1 LKKCRKCGEEKPLD
15 MFYMMKGMRDGHRN
29 ECKACSLAAK
39 HENYSRNRDREIA
52 RVKKWQQ
59 ENRDRHLERQR
70 RRRQDPEVKRRERAG
85 HLKRKFGISL
95 EDYDRLLAEQHGGC
109 AICGD
114 PPEPGTHLHVDHDHE
129 DGRVRGLLC
138 VRCNN
143 GLGQFKED
151 DALID
156 EAAAYAR
163 RTPEDEHLIE
173 LARNRARELVRSAR

>member
-1 LKKCRKCGEEKPLD
+1 
-15 MFYMMKGMRDGHRN
+15 MFYMMKGMRDGYRN
-29 ECKACSLAAK
+29 ECKACSLEAK

-59 ENRDRHLERQR
+59 ENRDRHLEGQR

-114 PPEPGTHLHVDHDHE
+114 PPAAGGNLHGDHDPE
-129 DGRVRGLLC
+129 GGLGLGVLF

-143 GLGQFKED
+143 GLGQVKED
-151 DALID
+151 GLLID
-156 EAAAYAR
+156 PRAPYTR
-163 RTPEDEHLIE
+163 LSPEDEQP
-173 LARNRARELVRSAR
+173 NQ